1 MSTKA
6 SAKSVPIRRSIVP
19 PERCSLFATGLRWGK
34 CSIVPFEIVFV
45 ALQGLFM
52 VYTSRVFLISSSV
65 LEARVISMISH
76 VSHLFSPP
84 ARFIVRWV
92 AVPAIPSRSA
102 AFLDSRLVFDP
113 ESIIASISTS
123 VPPESITL
131 TF

>member
-1 MSTKA
+1 M
-6 SAKSVPIRRSIVP
+6 
-19 PERCSLFATGLRWGK
+19 
-34 CSIVPFEIVFV
+34 
-45 ALQGLFM
+45 
-52 VYTSRVFLISSSV
+52 IS
-65 LEARVISMISH
+65 VISDISD
-76 VSHLFSPP
+76 LFSPP

-92 AVPAIPSRSA
+92 AVPAIPSLSA